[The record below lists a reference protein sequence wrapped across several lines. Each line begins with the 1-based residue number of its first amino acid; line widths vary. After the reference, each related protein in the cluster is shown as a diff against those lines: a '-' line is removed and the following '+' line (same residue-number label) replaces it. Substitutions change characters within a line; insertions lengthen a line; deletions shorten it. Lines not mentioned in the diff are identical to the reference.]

1 MEKNEKIWKELENMG
16 FIPTEV
22 KILPECAKFI
32 EFDHHG
38 NEIWQGVSGKEYII
52 TK

>member
-1 MEKNEKIWKELENMG
+1 MEKNEKIWEELENMG

-22 KILPECAKFI
+22 KILPECASFI

-38 NEIWQGVSGKEYII
+38 NEIWRGISGKEYII
-52 TK
+52 IK

>member
-1 MEKNEKIWKELENMG
+1 MKNDEKELWKELKDMG

-22 KILPECAKFI
+22 KILPECASFI

-38 NEIWQGVSGKEYII
+38 NEIWKGIYNN
-52 TK
+52 